1 MREQTTHL
9 VPGTNLKVLGL
20 SDGPLQG
27 LTFMAK
33 DLFDVAGY
41 VTGAGNPDWART
53 HPAAQTNAW
62 VVQSLLDA
70 GADLTGKTMTDEIS
84 LGFFGE
90 NAFYGTPLNPRAPD
104 KVPGGS
110 SSGSASAVAQGI
122 CDFALGTD
130 TGGSVRIPA
139 SYCGLYGLRPTHGRL
154 SVQGMLPQA
163 PSSDTLGW
171 FARDA
176 TTMGRIAETL
186 FEAPI
191 SKDLPT
197 QMVVAVDMFDY
208 CDAAVR
214 DALQPALA
222 RLGEVIRPSREV
234 TLAPDGITV
243 WARAQRDIQLA
254 EAWETFGDWVNA
266 ENPCFA
272 YLVSRALQYGASVSA
287 SELNAAS
294 EVRMKARQQLKLLT
308 PSGTVLCLPTAP
320 GIAPRKGESLETLG
334 ETRDR
339 INCACCLGGLAGH
352 PQLNLPLAEVDGAP
366 VGLSIVA
373 GRGEDMALIA
383 VAKAMEEVT

>member
-1 MREQTTHL
+1 MREQITHL
-9 VPGTNLKVLGL
+9 VPGTDVNVVGR
-20 SDGPLQG
+20 STGPLRG

-33 DLFDVAGY
+33 DLFDVAGH

-53 HPAAQTNAW
+53 HPTAQSHAW

-90 NAFYGTPLNPRAPD
+90 NSFYGTPLNPRAPD
-104 KVPGGS
+104 RVPGGS
-110 SSGSASAVAQGI
+110 SSGSASAVAQGL

-154 SVQGMLPQA
+154 PVKGMLPQA

-176 TTMGRIAETL
+176 ATMARVAETL

-191 SKDLPT
+191 PTALPSELA
-197 QMVVAVDMFDY
+197 VATDMFVH

-214 DALQPALA
+214 DALQPAIA
-222 RLGEVIRPSREV
+222 RLSGLFGRKRDVQ
-234 TLAPDGITV
+234 LAPEGITV
-243 WARAQRDIQLA
+243 WARAQRDIQLS
-254 EAWETFGDWVNA
+254 EAWATFGEWVNTQ
-266 ENPCFA
+266 NPCFA
-272 YLVSRALQYGASVSA
+272 YLVSRALQYGASVTT
-287 SELNAAS
+287 SELDSAS
-294 EVRMKARQQLKLLT
+294 EVRMSAREQLRSLT
-308 PSGTVLCLPTAP
+308 PPGTILCLPTAP
-320 GIAPRKGESLETLG
+320 GIAPRRGESLDSLS

-352 PQLNLPLAEVDGAP
+352 PQLSLPMAEVDGAP

-373 GRGEDMALIA
+373 GRGEDLSLIA
-383 VAKAMEEVT
+383 VAKALEEQA